1 MCRAL
6 VTEAVE
12 LSSFMEKVASSNSQV
27 ETDSELGQLDVQ
39 DWVRTPI
46 CDQNIS
52 TKYLLTGCVLAG
64 PPLGPGDPRAEER
77 SEAQEDGVH
86 QVSCDWSRPAPN
98 THL

>member
-1 MCRAL
+1 MLPLSRHHLALPSEADTHYRAVCRAL

-46 CDQNIS
+46 CDENQNIS
-52 TKYLLTGCVLAG
+52 TKYLLVLQKV
-64 PPLGPGDPRAEER
+64 P
-77 SEAQEDGVH
+77 SEG
-86 QVSCDWSRPAPN
+86 S
-98 THL
+98 

>member
-46 CDQNIS
+46 LDQNIS
-52 TKYLLTGCVLAG
+52 TKYPLTGCVLSG
-64 PPLGPGDPRAEER
+64 PPLGPGHPRAEER
-77 SEAQEDGVH
+77 REAEEDGVH
-86 QVSCDWSRPAPN
+86 QDSNRV
-98 THL
+98 